1 MKKEMMIVIGALLA
15 LMLVATP
22 GWTDSPP
29 KPQSVPAPVVA
40 PNPVPPVPAS
50 RPVPAPAP
58 VPRPGVPWM
67 VSALGQGYLGVE
79 LVELTDD
86 LRRYFQ
92 VPQDL
97 GVMVS
102 RVEAD
107 SPAQEAGFRAGDI
120 IVEVQGQEVSE
131 RWDLLRQIRQA
142 SGESVEVDIYRKGTR
157 LRLTVEVEES
167 DKPRWGVP
175 PTINIPDVNWDEMGR
190 QLGNLNVEMKEL
202 GFKIGDFAVRIPEM
216 VDWEDIS
223 DEIEEALEEAASRLE
238 NAEFREVYAH
248 ELEEAMRNWSER
260 HEEAMEKYEE
270 VLRDRLESLD
280 EVEDLAERE
289 EMAREIALEE
299 ANIGA
304 ALQEKIVR
312 GESERVRRMEARERE
327 REERLRD
334 RLEELEKRLEE
345 LEEEIDDATMP

>member
-1 MKKEMMIVIGALLA
+1 MKKWTIVLGTLVGLVLA
-15 LMLVATP
+15 SP
-22 GWTDSPP
+22 GWTDTPPEPQSAP
-29 KPQSVPAPVVA
+29 KPVVTPKPVVA
-40 PNPVPPVPAS
+40 PKPAP

-58 VPRPGVPWM
+58 VPQPGAPWM

-86 LRRYFQ
+86 LRRFFQ

-102 RVEAD
+102 KVEED
-107 SPAQEAGFRAGDI
+107 SSAQEAGFRAGDI
-120 IVEVQGQEVSE
+120 IVAVLGQEVSE
-131 RWDLLRQIRQA
+131 RWDLLRQVRQA
-142 SGESVEVDIYRKGTR
+142 SGESVEIDIYREGTR

-167 DKPRWGVP
+167 DEPLWMVP
-175 PTINIPDVNWDEMGR
+175 PTINIPDVNWEEMGR

-202 GFKIGDFAVRIPEM
+202 GFKIGDFVVRIPEM
-216 VDWEDIS
+216 VDWDDLS

-238 NAEFREVYAH
+238 NAEFREIYAQ
-248 ELEEAMRNWSER
+248 ELEDAMRHWSER

-270 VLRDRLESLD
+270 VLEERLESLD
-280 EVEDLAERE
+280 EVEDIAERE
-289 EMAREIALEE
+289 KIAREIAFEE
-299 ANIGA
+299 AKMGA
-304 ALQEKIVR
+304 ALQEKIMR
-312 GESERVRRMEARERE
+312 RENERARQIEARERD
-327 REERLRD
+327 REERLRE